1 MVDLI
6 NICGEFQVILIVEA
20 GNSYE
25 RIPFWIDYRGNVED
39 ILEINSIYECFR
51 LLLGR
56 GVGATVVCLSTRVL
70 QFSRIS
76 SRSVFNV
83 SLEC

>member
-25 RIPFWIDYRGNVED
+25 QIPFWIDYRGNVED
-39 ILEINSIYECFR
+39 IRE
-51 LLLGR
+51 
-56 GVGATVVCLSTRVL
+56 
-70 QFSRIS
+70 
-76 SRSVFNV
+76 
-83 SLEC
+83 